1 MPVTKTAKRALRS
14 SRRKQVHNKRI
25 TTMLEIAMR
34 KAQKNPTKENIRN
47 AISAADKAAKK
58 GVIHQNKANRLKSQV
73 SSLKS

>member
-14 SRRKQVHNKRI
+14 SRRKQTHNKRI
-25 TTMLEIAMR
+25 ITALEIAMR
-34 KAQKNPTKENIRN
+34 KVKKNPTKESVKK

-58 GVIHQNKANRLKSQV
+58 GVIHQNKANRLKSRI